1 MHSLVTVI
9 GFATLAIPA
18 LTEAGIAWQAWC
30 LPDTESR
37 KVAATHGTVLVG
49 LVGIAVGLTAL
60 IVSQA
65 ADAAGYSQRN
75 RTAPTAYNTQANPN
89 YGFGPRVRVQ
99 PTDVISAGRVVG
111 RDPDPFIR
119 GEILRHYN
127 NWWPG

>member
-1 MHSLVTVI
+1 MHTLVTII

-18 LTEAGIAWQAWC
+18 LTEAGITWQAWC
-30 LPDTESR
+30 LTDPESR
-37 KVAATHGTVLVG
+37 KVAATRGTVLVG

-75 RTAPTAYNTQANPN
+75 RAAPTAYNTQANPN

-127 NWWPG
+127 NGWPD